1 MLDLMSIQEKLMKI
15 TEKCQEIL
23 FIQQE
28 EQILSFTC
36 NLEGNKEK

>member
-1 MLDLMSIQEKLMKI
+1 MKI
-15 TEKCQEIL
+15 TDQFQESL

-28 EQILSFTC
+28 EQVFSLTC